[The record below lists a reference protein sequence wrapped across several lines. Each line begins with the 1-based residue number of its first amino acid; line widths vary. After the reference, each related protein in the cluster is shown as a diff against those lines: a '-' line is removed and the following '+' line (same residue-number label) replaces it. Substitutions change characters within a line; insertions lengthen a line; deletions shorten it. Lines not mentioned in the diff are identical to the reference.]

1 MVDKTKCI
9 SCGGCIA
16 ICPVGAIKFVDGKAH
31 IDPKICVKCGSC
43 QNFCPMGA
51 IDISKPEPEAKPD
64 KKSKK

>member
-1 MVDKTKCI
+1 MVDRTKCI

-31 IDPKICVKCGSC
+31 IDPKKCVKCGSC

-51 IDISKPEPEAKPD
+51 IDISIPDPAGTTNKKP
-64 KKSKK
+64 KK